1 MSPGSGGRDAADG
14 AVRLDVEPRRSRAA
28 LAAAVGAAVLLLA
41 LLVVPPVLRSARGA
55 TSDAAAAGIL
65 LLAVGAVAV
74 GAVLFVLAVIG
85 LVRSR
90 GTPRLGALLLVV
102 DGIVQL
108 VYGLVGGQVLTVD
121 ALRDSVLLW
130 SWALVSI
137 LLTVLGCVLVLMK
150 ARPLGTTVMPRHQG
164 DKGQDDKGR

>member
-1 MSPGSGGRDAADG
+1 
-14 AVRLDVEPRRSRAA
+14 
-28 LAAAVGAAVLLLA
+28 
-41 LLVVPPVLRSARGA
+41 
-55 TSDAAAAGIL
+55 
-65 LLAVGAVAV
+65 
-74 GAVLFVLAVIG
+74 VLAVIG

-164 DKGQDDKGR
+164 DKGRDDKGR